1 MGQLFRDLSVL
12 LPYLFR
18 QDQFPV
24 PVELVQPVVL
34 PRLICPAKPV
44 PSSLRR
50 QIAFLPSALI
60 EHQSGLPQTWQGESV
75 ATECQTVLLIAD
87 HPNLLRNASM
97 NRPVQDECAR
107 FDRSSRL

>member
-1 MGQLFRDLSVL
+1 MVQVLPMGVAQDEPVQQRPVHLVEGLWASFFRDLSVL
-12 LPYLFR
+12 LPYIFR

-50 QIAFLPSALI
+50 QMAF
-60 EHQSGLPQTWQGESV
+60 
-75 ATECQTVLLIAD
+75 CR
-87 HPNLLRNASM
+87 LR
-97 NRPVQDECAR
+97 
-107 FDRSSRL
+107 